1 MPAGFSERKMGGMN
15 VAASNRK
22 TTTSAKKTTE
32 NTKKQTAA
40 SAQRSNTGRNSGGKN
55 GAGKSTGSA
64 KRETVQRPQDGGSTF
79 MGKEITILIAFA
91 ICVLLFLSNL
101 GLCGSVG
108 TFVFELQRGCFGLL
122 GYLFPIGLFV
132 GVLFFLSNRYDGRAM
147 AKLAASVFLFL
158 VVCGLLGLLTS
169 GQFDSAATVREYY
182 ELALTE
188 WNGGAVG
195 GIFLKLLC
203 PTIGK
208 IGAYIVLILLATI
221 AIVFIT
227 EKSVLQPLG
236 RSSRKAYHTVR
247 EETVRRH
254 EEHVAKAEERKRYRM
269 EKKVSGVATD
279 TVIGDVYI
287 ENGEEDFLTDGI
299 PVKEQGSGP
308 AAAGR
313 DPAAAKDT
321 ADPADRVIPVR
332 GYRMTAGRKADQAA
346 SQRTDPPLSQQANRT
361 VNRTTS
367 QAAQPEGKTVARQTP
382 QPEMDRT
389 VTWQPEADQTSYPE
403 ERPAAQTIPVSGDV
417 LIPKKDTRTLS
428 ELEALDSLKGNIFSE
443 RKGQPV
449 WKEDLTK
456 LQGTEQAGQTAG
468 LSDRQPACRTDNQTE
483 PDEGDDWSSEDAWKQ
498 VQRETEKAEQSPRS
512 EADEP
517 DMDLSQNIWNQTMKS
532 VTDTSRWDAIPAE
545 EENDIKRVV
554 TANGKI
560 IEVEIDPDDDPLERK
575 RMENRLAKRRAE
587 QETAEAAEPFTV
599 VRGSAGGA
607 VALHG
612 RAGQDPD
619 YVPEDIRRSEDIAAN
634 YSTVGRSAE
643 TPAHGA
649 SREEKPRPY
658 IYPPTTLMKA
668 GDHKLKN
675 QEEGLQET
683 ARKLE
688 STLQSFG
695 VGVTVTNISCG
706 PAVTQYELQPEP
718 GVRVNKIQSL
728 ADDIQLNLAAADIRI
743 EAPIPGKASIGIEVP
758 NKEIAT
764 VFLRDVLESQ
774 EFRQHPAKT
783 AFAVG
788 MGMSGDTVVTD
799 LAKMPHLLIAGAT
812 GSGKSVCINT
822 LIMSVLYKASPEE
835 VRLIMIDPKV
845 VELSVYNGI
854 PHLMIP
860 VVTDPKK
867 AAGAL
872 NWAVAEMTDRYRR
885 FADCNVRDLKGYNEK
900 LRQEAQAS
908 GEEAKTL
915 PQIIII
921 VDELADLMMVSP
933 SDVEDA
939 ICRLAQMARAAGL
952 HLVLATQR
960 PTVNVITGLIKANVP
975 SRIAFSVSS
984 GVDSRTIID
993 MNGAEKLLGKGDML
1007 FYPSGFQKP
1016 VRVQGAFVSDA
1027 EVSDVVEYVKSH
1039 NTAQTYSSAIE
1050 AQLASMDKEE
1060 AAGTAAAG
1068 NTNHGRDEYFA
1079 EAGRFIIDKQK
1090 ASIGM
1095 LQRVFKIGFNRAARI
1110 MDQLAEVGVVSED
1123 AGTKAREILM
1133 DMAQFESLLS
1143 ELGMQ

>member
-1 MPAGFSERKMGGMN
+1 MAD
-15 VAASNRK
+15 SNRK
-22 TTTSAKKTTE
+22 KATSNSTKKTTG
-32 NTKKQTAA
+32 NTKKQTAV
-40 SAQRSNTGRNSGGKN
+40 STQRRNTGR
-55 GAGKSTGSA
+55 AAGSA
-64 KRETVQRPQDGGSTF
+64 GSTKAENARQSQDTGSTF
-79 MGKEITILIAFA
+79 IGKEITILIAFA
-91 ICVLLFLSNL
+91 VCALLFLSNM
-101 GLCGSVG
+101 GICGSVG
-108 TFVFELQRGCFGLL
+108 AFVFHLQRGCFGIL
-122 GYLFPIGLFV
+122 GYVFPVGLFA
-132 GVLFFLSNRYDGRAM
+132 GILFFLSNRYNGRAM
-147 AKLAASVFLFL
+147 AKLAVSVCLFL
-158 VVCGLLGLLTS
+158 VICGLVGLLTS
-169 GQFDSAATVREYY
+169 GRFDSSMTIGEYY
-182 ELALTE
+182 ESALTE
-188 WNGGAVG
+188 LNGGAVG
-195 GIFLKLLC
+195 GIFLKGLC

-236 RSSRKAYHTVR
+236 KGGRKAYHTVK
-247 EETVRRH
+247 EETARRH
-254 EEHVAKAEERKRYRM
+254 EEHAARVEERKRYRM
-269 EKKVSGVATD
+269 EQKVSGVARD
-279 TVIGDVYI
+279 TVIGETYPESDREYSI
-287 ENGEEDFLTDGI
+287 DMQDLA
-299 PVKEQGSGP
+299 KEQQAEQHTAEQRT
-308 AAAGR
+308 AAVSEDVKKEGR
-313 DPAAAKDT
+313 T
-321 ADPADRVIPVR
+321 IPVR
-332 GYRMTAGRKADQAA
+332 GYQIREQAA
-346 SQRTDPPLSQQANRT
+346 NPVTIQKTNLTGSQT
-361 VNRTTS
+361 VNQEIS
-367 QAAQPEGKTVARQTP
+367 QEINQ
-382 QPEMDRT
+382 
-389 VTWQPEADQTSYPE
+389 AD
-403 ERPAAQTIPVSGDV
+403 RPAAATIPVSGDI
-417 LIPKKDTRTLS
+417 LIPRKDTRTLS
-428 ELEALDSLKGNIFSE
+428 ELEALDSLKGNIFSAK
-443 RKGQPV
+443 RN
-449 WKEDLTK
+449 
-456 LQGTEQAGQTAG
+456 
-468 LSDRQPACRTDNQTE
+468 QPAWREDQTRFPTEAPVQQETDQADTG
-483 PDEGDDWSSEDAWKQ
+483 EGDDWSREDTRKQ
-498 VQRETEKAEQSPRS
+498 MQTDTENTENSVAQEDT
-512 EADEP
+512 EI
-517 DMDLSQNIWNQTMKS
+517 DLSQNIWNQTIKS
-532 VTDTSRWDAIPAE
+532 VADTSKWDAVPAE
-545 EENDIKRVV
+545 EDADVKRVV
-554 TANGKI
+554 TASGKI

-587 QETAEAAEPFTV
+587 QETAGAAEPFTV
-599 VRGSAGGA
+599 VKGSRGDT
-607 VALHG
+607 VALQG
-612 RAGQDPD
+612 TAGQDPD
-619 YVPEDIRRSEDIAAN
+619 YVPEDMRRPEAIAAN
-634 YSTVGRSAE
+634 YSTVGRSAD
-643 TPAHGA
+643 TPAHGVA
-649 SREEKPRPY
+649 RAEKPRPY
-658 IYPPTTLMKA
+658 VYPPTALMKA
-668 GDHKLKN
+668 GSHELKN
-675 QEEGLQET
+675 QDTTLQET

-706 PAVTQYELQPEP
+706 PAVTQFELQPEP

-728 ADDIQLNLAAADIRI
+728 SDDIQLNLAAADIRI

-774 EFRQHPAKT
+774 EFKQHPAKT

-788 MGMSGDTVVTD
+788 MGISGEIVVTD

-822 LIMSVLYKASPEE
+822 LIMSVLYKAAPEE

-854 PHLMIP
+854 PHLLIP

-872 NWAVAEMTDRYRR
+872 NWAVAEMTDRYRK

-900 LRQEAQAS
+900 IRQEAAAN
-908 GEEAKTL
+908 GEEAKPL

-1016 VRVQGAFVSDA
+1016 VRVQGAFVSDS
-1027 EVSDVVEYVKSH
+1027 EVSEVVEYVKSH

-1050 AQLASMDKEE
+1050 AQLAGMDKEE
-1060 AAGTAAAG
+1060 APGTAAAG

-1133 DMAQFESLLS
+1133 DMAQFENLLS